1 MNIGGL
7 LQSDLPKVSIVIPV
21 YNGADYLA
29 EAIKSALAQTY
40 KNIEIIVVN
49 DGSNDNGETE
59 RVAQSFGAAIRYFEK
74 SNGGVA
80 SALNL
85 AIREMSGDYFSWLS
99 HDDIYVKE
107 KIFIQVDA
115 LDRMDIDGVIIY
127 SDYSI
132 FTDNPDDAVQ
142 VKMQGVPSEHF
153 RYWMTTTSA
162 LHGCTLL
169 IPRLAL
175 EQNGG
180 FNENLRTTQDYDLWF
195 RLAEI
200 FHFVHV
206 PMALVKAR
214 SHSNQ
219 GSIRMA
225 STAFKESSELLTRF
239 VSSLTVEE
247 ITSGSGQSIGSAYL
261 TIASCMW
268 RRGFRRTGTCSGL
281 LAYKYGVSRSRIYS
295 AILIA
300 YIQSVVVLFSRL
312 VLAPQAR
319 QKLRGILVKIRGCQ
333 TR

>member
-1 MNIGGL
+1 MASL

-29 EAIKSALAQTY
+29 TAIKSALAQTY

-59 RVAQSFGAAIRYFEK
+59 RVAKSFGSAIRYFVK
-74 SNGGVA
+74 PNGGVA

-99 HDDIYVKE
+99 HDDIYSKD
-107 KIFIQVDA
+107 KIYIQVDA
-115 LDRMDIDGVIIY
+115 LNRRDIAGVIIY

-142 VKMQGVPSEHF
+142 VKMQGVPSSHF
-153 RYWMTTTSA
+153 RYWITTTSA

-195 RLAEI
+195 RLAET

-206 PMALVKAR
+206 PMVLVQAR

-225 STAFKESSELLTRF
+225 SIAFKESSELLTRF
-239 VSSLTVEE
+239 VSSLTYEE
-247 ITSGSGQSIGSAYL
+247 ITLGSGQSIGAAYL

-268 RRGFRRTGTCSGL
+268 RRGFRRTGICSGL
-281 LAYKYGVSRSRIYS
+281 LAHQYGVSRSRIYS
-295 AILIA
+295 TILLA
-300 YIQSVVVLFSRL
+300 YIQNVVVLFSRV

-319 QKLRGILVKIRGCQ
+319 QKLRGILVKIRARQ